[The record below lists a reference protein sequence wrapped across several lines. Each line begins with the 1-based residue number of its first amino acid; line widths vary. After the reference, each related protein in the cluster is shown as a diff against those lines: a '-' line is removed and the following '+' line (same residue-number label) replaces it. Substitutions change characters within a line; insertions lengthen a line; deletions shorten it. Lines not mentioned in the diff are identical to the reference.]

1 MESSQPSFRC
11 RLSRACLTMR
21 EELCYTPSTP
31 MPPSRNSW
39 RKREPRSRWLF
50 MAWLCL
56 VGTACSATPPTGTV
70 LFDDARGRV
79 SLRRMADRSF
89 QAGHPINLEPDLLAH
104 ILRGVQIQEQQRA
117 LQNVLAGSSSSVP
130 VFSEEQ
136 IRFLAPLLAEG
147 LRTAAPDQRVEYR
160 VHTPRSGSAFESST
174 AETTAGSLYAYGL
187 SLYLSLS
194 HYRSAPG
201 RTTTEDIAR
210 RRLPD
215 ASGLSDR
222 ALLFSPASAQRSD
235 SFHRPAADV
244 SGEKFLVIDY
254 QLLQGLP
261 AASPREQ
268 AAAPSERQAE
278 PVHQAIPAV
287 APSDTLSNATKTLEQ
302 HDEEIRTLKDLVIKK
317 DVELELLRKE
327 LQSIRK
333 QLDSQKRKNKPPSR

>member
-1 MESSQPSFRC
+1 M
-11 RLSRACLTMR
+11 LS
-21 EELCYTPSTP
+21 
-31 MPPSRNSW
+31 
-39 RKREPRSRWLF
+39 
-50 MAWLCL
+50 L
-56 VGTACSATPPTGTV
+56 VCAACSTISPTGTV

-79 SLRRMADRSF
+79 SLRHMADRTF
-89 QAGHPINLEPDLLAH
+89 QAGHPINLEPDLLARL
-104 ILRGVQIQEQQRA
+104 LRGVQIQEQQRA
-117 LQNVLAGSSSSVP
+117 LQSVLAGSSSSVP

-147 LRTAAPDQRVEYR
+147 LRTAAPDQRIEYR
-160 VHTPRSGSAFESST
+160 VQTPRSGSAFESST
-174 AETTAGSLYAYGL
+174 VETTAGSLYAYGL

-235 SFHRPAADV
+235 SIHRPAADV

-254 QLLQGLP
+254 RLLQGLP
-261 AASPREQ
+261 PAAPREQ
-268 AAAPSERQAE
+268 AAAPSERQTE
-278 PVHQAIPAV
+278 PVHPAIPAV
-287 APSDTLSNATKTLEQ
+287 APSDALSNATKTLEQ
-302 HDEEIRTLKDLVIKK
+302 REEEIRALKDLVIKK
-317 DVELELLRKE
+317 DVELETLRKE

-333 QLDSQKRKNKPPSR
+333 QLDSQTTRQDSQKRKKSSSSGR